1 MYRAR
6 AALRRAIREMKILAA
21 VFTAALLA
29 LVGCRTSPYDYAEN
43 WVVREDAVRQF
54 SVGADVFY
62 LQGGLYTNIA
72 TLAEM
77 SSYARS
83 EVGNGRFTGVARVFS
98 PLISNVGDLEM
109 ALDWFFDSRASG
121 RPFVFIGE
129 CEGGALLK
137 AYEER
142 NSEELK
148 ENGLLAS
155 YYTANSHEG
164 FVKSWIVR
172 EVRDAVAARRY
183 REQWGREISTGAS
196 ATAK

>member
-21 VFTAALLA
+21 VFAAALLA
-29 LVGCRTSPYDYAEN
+29 LAGCRTSPYDYAEN

-62 LQGGLYTNIA
+62 LQGGLYTNISA
-72 TLAEM
+72 LAEM

-83 EVGNGRFTGVARVFS
+83 EVGNGKFTGVARVFS
-98 PLISNVGDLEM
+98 PLVANAGDLEM
-109 ALDWFFDSRASG
+109 ALEWFFDIRSSG

-129 CEGGALLK
+129 GEGGALLK

-155 YYTANSHEG
+155 YYTENSHEG